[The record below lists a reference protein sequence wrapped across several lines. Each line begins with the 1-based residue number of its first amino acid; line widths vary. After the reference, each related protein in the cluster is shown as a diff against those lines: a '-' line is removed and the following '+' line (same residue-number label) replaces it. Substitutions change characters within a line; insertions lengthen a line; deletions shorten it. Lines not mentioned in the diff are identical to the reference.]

1 MTRVGDGQRQ
11 GEAEV
16 EPLLRAVARHWR
28 GIVLTV
34 LAAGLAAYIFTCG
47 EPRLYRAS
55 ALVELDMPKTA
66 TAAALAHEVEA
77 LRARP
82 LVDRVAKRLAL
93 DDRPEF
99 SREAKPFLGRLM
111 RRIGLA
117 AAGEPVGE
125 TEALRRVRE
134 RLDVHPVGSDRIAVD
149 FSSEDPKLAA
159 AMPNA
164 LSEEYLAGFSAPHD
178 DGDMRGGFGQAD
190 DPLQREAE
198 LRQAEARLT
207 RLESA
212 GTAAVG
218 VDAAQDRA
226 ATAARAAKTEAEQRV
241 TRIRTALASQDAA
254 AIAAAVDTPAADAL
268 AGEEEK
274 VAAELADLSLTLLD
288 KHPRIRALKAQQ
300 ADLRQRLSSEAERA
314 LASAGKK
321 TAQAGAATLAARD
334 AGRTAADGKGASAL
348 AHDDARLQALRAEIA
363 ALQDRLAEDR
373 AAATTGSIPSDGR
386 AVAASIAARAKVPDS
401 PYTPK
406 TMLIVTAASS
416 AAFVVAILV
425 AVGGVLFGGR
435 GRQSMAEPVAEE
447 DDVPEVSAAGPAAAD
462 EAEDEP
468 AGDDAPPEILLAP
481 GDIREGAPSPV
492 QFDAGLEP
500 EAPEAEDEEPAD
512 TDFSV
517 SAAALELLEQGAGR
531 VVSVSPE
538 GDEGSAVSVVLARLV
553 AEQGLRTVLV
563 DLTETAGPTRLME
576 SRPGLAGLTDFLVD
590 GVAAAETI
598 QFDCAS
604 PAHFIPRGLSERPE
618 GLEAAADF
626 AHFVEALEN
635 AYDIVLIECGRRDAG
650 AVRPLMRHDAAR
662 LIVTAVQPDEEALAA
677 ALADLYRAG
686 LTRFRVMMPG
696 LPYREE
702 PGASR
707 AA

>member
-1 MTRVGDGQRQ
+1 MTMVGDGQRQ

-16 EPLLRAVARHWR
+16 EPLPRAVARHWR
-28 GIVLTV
+28 GILLTV
-34 LAAGLAAYIFTCG
+34 LAAGLAAYVFTCG
-47 EPRLYRAS
+47 EPRLYRAA

-66 TAAALAHEVEA
+66 TPGAPAHEVEA

-82 LVDRVAKRLAL
+82 LVDRVAKRLGL

-117 AAGEPVGE
+117 AAGEPVGK

-134 RLDVHPVGSDRIAVD
+134 HLDVHAVGSDRIAVE

-178 DGDMRGGFGQAD
+178 DGDMRGGFGQAND
-190 DPLQREAE
+190 ALQLEAE

-207 RLESA
+207 SLESA
-212 GTAAVG
+212 ETAVG
-218 VDAAQDRA
+218 RADAAQDRA
-226 ATAARAAKTEAEQRV
+226 APAALAAKTKAEQRV
-241 TRIRTALASQDAA
+241 TRIRTALASRNAA

-300 ADLRQRLSSEAERA
+300 ADLRQRMSSEAERA
-314 LASAGKK
+314 LAEAEKA
-321 TAQAGAATLAARD
+321 AQAGAATLANRD
-334 AGRTAADGKGASAL
+334 ARRTAADGKGSSAP

-373 AAATTGSIPSDGR
+373 AATTTGSIPSDGR

-406 TMLIVTAASS
+406 TALIVTAACS
-416 AAFVVAILV
+416 AAFVVAMLV
-425 AVGGVLFGGR
+425 AVGAALFGVRSGR
-435 GRQSMAEPVAEE
+435 LAVEPAFEE
-447 DDVPEVSAAGPAAAD
+447 DDALEVPAAAD

-468 AGDDAPPEILLAP
+468 GGDNEPLDVSLAP
-481 GDIREGAPSPV
+481 GVDVREGAAPPAAQSESMAEPV
-492 QFDAGLEP
+492 EVA
-500 EAPEAEDEEPAD
+500 EAADEEPID

-517 SAAALELLEQGAGR
+517 SAAALELLEQGSGR
-531 VVSVSPE
+531 VVCVSPE

-553 AEQGLRTVLV
+553 AEQGVRAVLV

-598 QFDCAS
+598 QFDCGS
-604 PAHFIPRGLSERPE
+604 PAHFVPRGLSERPQ

-626 AHFVEALEN
+626 AGFVEALEN

-650 AVRPLMRHDAAR
+650 AVRLLMRDDAVR

-702 PGASR
+702 PGESR